1 MNTRLNFP
9 YFIYLFDY
17 FSLPINVNF
26 INCFDLSLLN
36 FHIIDCLFR
45 ISTFGSN
52 FKVYTHPNVD
62 NPDYKVVFT
71 ITRWPGSAPTDCGT
85 SRNKIGIT
93 PKPSNNWLKITTT
106 NPTDSSVSTPTGKPS
121 TDYGT
126 MGTTAGLDA
135 EACSKDYAAEISATL
150 IRKADNVNIGSVRC
164 YTNIV
169 ISNTNEQ
176 PIIKAS
182 SLTQFNIN
190 TQTVPE
196 DALRKS
202 LHLYP
207 CLHLIPVPN

>member
-1 MNTRLNFP
+1 MLTIL
-9 YFIYLFDY
+9 LSY
-17 FSLPINVNF
+17 FSFFYYLA
-26 INCFDLSLLN
+26 
-36 FHIIDCLFR
+36 
-45 ISTFGSN
+45 TFGSN

-121 TDYGT
+121 TDFGT

-202 LHLYP
+202 LYSYKPSRSTFVIFL
-207 CLHLIPVPN
+207 